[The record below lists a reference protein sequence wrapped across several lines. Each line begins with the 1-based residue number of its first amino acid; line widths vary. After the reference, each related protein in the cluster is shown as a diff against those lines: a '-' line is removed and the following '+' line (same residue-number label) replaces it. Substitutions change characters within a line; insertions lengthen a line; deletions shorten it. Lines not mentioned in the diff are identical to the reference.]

1 MEIKVLGSC
10 CGNCTKLE
18 ALVREVVSEKG
29 LAATVQKVADYK
41 EIVGYGVMRTP
52 GLVVDGK
59 VVSHGRVPSKD
70 EIAGWLGIA
79 RA

>member
-10 CGNCTKLE
+10 CGSCDKVL

-29 LAATVQKVADYK
+29 LAATVEKVTDFK

-52 GLVVDGK
+52 GLVVDGR
-59 VVSHGRVPSKD
+59 VVMAGRVPSRE
-70 EIAGWLGIA
+70 EIIRYIGI
-79 RA
+79 